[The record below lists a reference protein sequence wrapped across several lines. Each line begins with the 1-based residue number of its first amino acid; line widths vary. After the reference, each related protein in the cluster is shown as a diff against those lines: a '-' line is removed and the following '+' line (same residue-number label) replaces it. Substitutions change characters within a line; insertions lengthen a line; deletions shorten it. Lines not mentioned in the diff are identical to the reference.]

1 MILMMLMPS
10 AGRAMSNQDYPFWD
24 LLSGESVLTLATAD
38 ACGSWSAPVLYAASL
53 LEAKPVLYFLSSVNS
68 RHIKNLPLNASAAG
82 SIYASYQG
90 DWQAIQGIQMH
101 GAIVEV
107 DSQEQD
113 LWRTTYFARF
123 PEVANMIH
131 SPASEKE
138 QNIAKAFEKSG
149 KYRFTPRFIRVT
161 DNSDEFASKN
171 EWTFD

>member
-1 MILMMLMPS
+1 MTDDVKDFTKLHEFLN
-10 AGRAMSNQDYPFWD
+10 A
-24 LLSGESVLTLATAD
+24 ESVLTIATSD
-38 ACGSWSAPVLYAASL
+38 ACGPWSAPVLYVADTSEEPFA
-53 LEAKPVLYFLSSVNS
+53 LYFLSSANS

-82 SIYASYQG
+82 SIYASYKA

-101 GAIVEV
+101 GAVVEV
-107 DSQEQD
+107 DPQEQD
-113 LWRTTYFARF
+113 LWQASYFARF
-123 PEVANMIH
+123 PEVASMIN

-161 DNSDEFASKN
+161 DNSNQFASKN

>member
-1 MILMMLMPS
+1 MILMMRTLS
-10 AGRAMSNQDYPFWD
+10 VGRAMSNQDYPFWD

-53 LEAKPVLYFLSSVNS
+53 LETQPVLYFLSSASS

-82 SIYASYQG
+82 SIYASYKA

-101 GAIVEV
+101 GTIVEV
-107 DSQEQD
+107 DQQEQD
-113 LWRTTYFARF
+113 LWRTMYFARF
-123 PEVANMIH
+123 PEVANMIN

-149 KYRFTPRFIRVT
+149 KYRFTPRFLRVT
-161 DNSDEFASKN
+161 DNSDQFASKK
-171 EWTFD
+171 EWNFD

>member
-1 MILMMLMPS
+1 MILMMLTPS

-53 LEAKPVLYFLSSVNS
+53 LEAQPVLYFLSSANS

-82 SIYASYQG
+82 SIYASYKG
-90 DWQAIQGIQMH
+90 DWQAIQGLQMH
-101 GAIVEV
+101 GVIIEV
-107 DSQEQD
+107 DRREQD
-113 LWRTTYFARF
+113 LWQATYFARF
-123 PEVANMIH
+123 PEVANRIN
-131 SPASEKE
+131 SPVSEEE
-138 QNIAKAFEKSG
+138 QKIAKAFEKSG

-161 DNSDEFASKN
+161 DNSDQFASKN

>member
-1 MILMMLMPS
+1 
-10 AGRAMSNQDYPFWD
+10 
-24 LLSGESVLTLATAD
+24 
-38 ACGSWSAPVLYAASL
+38 
-53 LEAKPVLYFLSSVNS
+53 
-68 RHIKNLPLNASAAG
+68 
-82 SIYASYQG
+82 
-90 DWQAIQGIQMH
+90 MH

-107 DSQEQD
+107 DPQEQD
-113 LWRTTYFARF
+113 LWQASYFARF
-123 PEVANMIH
+123 PEVASMIH

>member
-1 MILMMLMPS
+1 MILMMWALS
-10 AGRAMSNQDYPFWD
+10 VGRVMSNQDYPFWD

-38 ACGSWSAPVLYAASL
+38 TCGSWSAPVLYAASL
-53 LEAKPVLYFLSSVNS
+53 LETQPVLYFLSSASS

-82 SIYASYQG
+82 SIYASYKA

-101 GAIVEV
+101 GTIVEV
-107 DSQEQD
+107 DQQEQD

-131 SPASEKE
+131 SPASKKE

-149 KYRFTPRFIRVT
+149 KYRFTPRFLRVT
-161 DNSDEFASKN
+161 DNSDQFASKK
-171 EWTFD
+171 EWNFD

>member
-1 MILMMLMPS
+1 MMRTRS
-10 AGRAMSNQDYPFWD
+10 VGRAMSNQDYPFWD
-24 LLSGESVLTLATAD
+24 LLRGESVLTLATAD

-53 LEAKPVLYFLSSVNS
+53 LETQPVLYFLSSVTS

-90 DWQAIQGIQMH
+90 DWQAIQGLQMH

-107 DSQEQD
+107 DLQEQN
-113 LWRTTYFARF
+113 LWQSTYFARF
-123 PEVANMIH
+123 PEVANMID
-131 SPASEKE
+131 SPSSEKE
-138 QNIAKAFEKSG
+138 QKIAKAFEKSG

-161 DNSDEFASKN
+161 DNSNQFASKN